1 MKTLLKEVKAR
12 GPPKPSDVSIAA
24 HLMRLKDPRTG
35 LPLEDDLLVGEF
47 GVFFSA
53 GIESAGN
60 ALSWTT

>member
-1 MKTLLKEVKAR
+1 MRALLDEVKAR
-12 GPPKPSDVSIAA
+12 GPPSPSDVSIAA

-35 LPLEDDLLVGEF
+35 QALEDDLLVGEF